1 MMLILLYISKSKGG
15 PVGKS
20 LVRAIAV
27 AMALSAWSSA
37 TYAAGLGKLNVV
49 SSLGQPFR
57 AEIDLVSVKKDEG
70 ASLAVKLA
78 SPDAFKQA
86 DLPFTAYVSGLKLSV
101 EKRANGDPYVKV
113 SSYQPLNEPF
123 IDFLVEL
130 SWTSGRL
137 VRAYTALVDP
147 PTITEA
153 EAAKPAP
160 EVKAAP
166 AAPEPKAEPAPAK
179 PMPGTVEASPGDV
192 TAPAP
197 AASPATEPTSK
208 SAGGGEV
215 KVKRGDTLEKIAQ
228 AHKTAD
234 VSLDQMLVLLY
245 RNNADAFV
253 GKNMNRLRAGKI
265 LRLPDAA
272 EIAALSPADARK
284 EVRVQSADWNAYR
297 ERLAAGVEGAPAAEA
312 GAGQSA
318 AGSVTTKVEDKVP
331 PPAEA
336 PKEVLKLSKGEPGK
350 PAGDTKDGKAAA
362 DRVRSLEEEVAA
374 KNKTVAEA
382 NMRVAA
388 LEKTVKDMQ
397 TLMEMK
403 SKSGAEASK
412 PAPAPASPPPPAPA
426 PAKDE
431 KPAAMPP
438 AEPPK
443 AADAGGAAAPVPTV
457 PGATQ
462 EPLPPPKPKR
472 KFVPP
477 PPPPPPSLV
486 DDLLGNPALL
496 GGGIVGLLGLGGV
509 GYMMAKRRKS
519 GAADTPATKA
529 ARRSLFKKPPAG
541 ETAADPEDTSAPADT
556 AAASGSDLS
565 EEGDA
570 LAEAEIFLTYG
581 RDNLAEER
589 LKEAIAA
596 TPKRYELH
604 AKLLELYAKR
614 KDTAAFDQIAKEL
627 QIGTGGRGEL
637 WNKAVALG
645 HQIDP
650 ENPRYAS
657 ARPAEPANDGSQ
669 TTVVTGA
676 AGLAAAAGVAAVA
689 AAPAEN
695 LDFNLG
701 FDEPEAGLP
710 GTSTDIDLG
719 SLSGEAVQSSL
730 TETDFDLGSV
740 DSTLPPGANN
750 ASFDPGATLA
760 GLSSEATVQMSA
772 LPLGPAQA
780 AAPAGGLDFEFDVT
794 ESPAAAPAPDT
805 MPAAAPEDDGGIMF
819 DLSDVDMDAGS
830 APAASAPA
838 TMAPDLDLAGINL
851 DLGDGPVAP
860 AGEKDER
867 WYDVQTK
874 FDLAKAYQ
882 EMGDKEGARE
892 ILQEVIEEG
901 DAQQKTA
908 AQAVLD
914 TMS

>member
-20 LVRAIAV
+20 LVRAIAF
-27 AMALSAWSSA
+27 AMALGAWSAA

-57 AEIDLVSVKKDEG
+57 AEVDLVSVKKDE
-70 ASLAVKLA
+70 ASSLAVKLA

-101 EKRANGDPYVKV
+101 EKRPNGDSYVKV
-113 SSYQPLNEPF
+113 VSYQPLNEPF

-137 VRAYTALVDP
+137 VRAYTALLDP
-147 PTITEA
+147 PTITET

-166 AAPEPKAEPAPAK
+166 SAPEPKAEPAPAK
-179 PMPGTVEASPGDV
+179 PAPGAIEAAP
-192 TAPAP
+192 TAAAP
-197 AASPATEPTSK
+197 SASVPATGSTPKPMT
-208 SAGGGEV
+208 GDEV

-228 AHKTAD
+228 THKLAD

-245 RNNADAFV
+245 RNNAAAFV
-253 GKNMNRLRAGKI
+253 GKNMNRLRAGRV
-265 LRLPDAA
+265 LRLPDAT
-272 EIAALSPADARK
+272 ELAALTPADAHK
-284 EVRVQSADWNAYR
+284 EVRVQAADWNAYR
-297 ERLAAGVEGAPAAEA
+297 ERLASVVGGAPAAEA
-312 GAGQSA
+312 GSGQSA
-318 AGSVTTKVEDKVP
+318 SGSVTTKVEDKVP
-331 PPAEA
+331 APPEA

-350 PAGDTKDGKAAA
+350 SAGPAKDGKAGA

-374 KNKTVAEA
+374 KNKTVEEA
-382 NMRVAA
+382 NMRVAT

-397 TLMEMK
+397 VLMEMK
-403 SKSGAEASK
+403 SKSGAEAL
-412 PAPAPASPPPPAPA
+412 
-426 PAKDE
+426 
-431 KPAAMPP
+431 KPAAAPSPPTPANEEKPVAMPP
-438 AEPPK
+438 VEPPK
-443 AADAGGAAAPVPTV
+443 TPQPGTAAAPVPAV

-462 EPLPPPKPKR
+462 EPLPSPKPKR
-472 KFVPP
+472 KLVP

-486 DDLLGNPALL
+486 DEVLQNPALL

-509 GYMMAKRRKS
+509 GYMMARRRRT
-519 GAADTPATKA
+519 GVPDTPATNAA
-529 ARRSLFKKPPAG
+529 ARGIFKKNPVADEAVAVADEAG
-541 ETAADPEDTSAPADT
+541 RTDKASAPSADPN
-556 AAASGSDLS
+556 

-589 LKEAIAA
+589 LKEAIAV

-604 AKLLELYAKR
+604 GKLLELYAKR
-614 KDTAAFDQIAKEL
+614 KDAAAFDQIAKEL

-657 ARPAEPANDGSQ
+657 ARPGAGSDDSSV
-669 TTVVTGA
+669 TTVVTSV
-676 AGLAAAAGVAAVA
+676 AGLAAAAAAAGAV

-701 FDEPEAGLP
+701 FDEAEGGPT

-719 SLSGEAVQSSL
+719 SLSGEATSSTL

-740 DSTLPPGANN
+740 DSTLPPSADN
-750 ASFDPGATLA
+750 AFFDPGATLA
-760 GLSSEATVQMSA
+760 GLGTEATVRMSA
-772 LPLGPAQA
+772 PVAGTTA
-780 AAPAGGLDFEFDVT
+780 ATAAGGGLDFDFDVSGDSGPSGT
-794 ESPAAAPAPDT
+794 PEAAS
-805 MPAAAPEDDGGIMF
+805 AATPEDDGGIMF
-819 DLSDVDMDAGS
+819 DLSDMDMETGG
-830 APAASAPA
+830 PV
-838 TMAPDLDLAGINL
+838 TVAPDIDLSGINL
-851 DLGDGPVAP
+851 DLGGGSAP
-860 AGEKDER
+860 ASGEKDEK

-892 ILQEVIEEG
+892 ILQEVLEEG
-901 DAQQKTA
+901 DAEQKKSAQTVLA
-908 AQAVLD
+908 ALR
-914 TMS
+914 

>member
-1 MMLILLYISKSKGG
+1 MMLILLYISTSKGG

-20 LVRAIAV
+20 LVRAIAL
-27 AMALSAWSSA
+27 AMALGAWSAA

-57 AEIDLVSVKKDEG
+57 AEIDLVSVKKDE
-70 ASLAVKLA
+70 ASSLAVKLA

-86 DLPFTAYVSGLKLSV
+86 DLPFVAYVSGLKLSV
-101 EKRANGDPYVKV
+101 EKRPNGDSYVKV
-113 SSYQPLNEPF
+113 VSYQPLNEPF

-147 PTITEA
+147 PTITDT

-166 AAPEPKAEPAPAK
+166 AAPEPRAEPAPAK
-179 PMPGTVEASPGDV
+179 PAPGAVEA
-192 TAPAP
+192 APS
-197 AASPATEPTSK
+197 ASVPATGSTPKPIT
-208 SAGGGEV
+208 GGEV

-228 AHKTAD
+228 THKLAD

-245 RNNADAFV
+245 RNNAEAFV
-253 GKNMNRLRAGKI
+253 GKNMNRLRAGRV
-265 LRLPDAA
+265 LRLPDAT
-272 EIAALSPADARK
+272 EVAAVTAADAHK
-284 EVRVQSADWNAYR
+284 EVRVQAADWNAYR
-297 ERLAAGVEGAPAAEA
+297 ERLAAVVGGAAAAEA
-312 GAGQSA
+312 GSGRSA
-318 AGSVTTKVEDKVP
+318 SGSVTTKVEDKVSASP
-331 PPAEA
+331 EA

-350 PAGDTKDGKAAA
+350 SAGPAKDGKAGA
-362 DRVRSLEEEVAA
+362 DRVRSLEEEVVA
-374 KNKTVAEA
+374 KNKTVEEA
-382 NMRVAA
+382 NMRVAT

-397 TLMEMK
+397 VLMEMK

-412 PAPAPASPPPPAPA
+412 LAAAPSPPAAAREEKPVAIPPVE
-426 PAKDE
+426 PAKTLQ
-431 KPAAMPP
+431 P
-438 AEPPK
+438 
-443 AADAGGAAAPVPTV
+443 GTAAAPVPAV

-462 EPLPPPKPKR
+462 EPLPPPKPQR
-472 KFVPP
+472 KFVLPP
-477 PPPPPPSLV
+477 PPPPANLV
-486 DDLLGNPALL
+486 DEVLQNPALL

-509 GYMMAKRRKS
+509 GYMMAKRRRT
-519 GAADTPATKA
+519 GVPDTPATKA
-529 ARRSLFKKPPAG
+529 AGRGIFKKNPVAD
-541 ETAADPEDTSAPADT
+541 ETVAVADNARRTDEASAISADPD
-556 AAASGSDLS
+556 

-604 AKLLELYAKR
+604 GKLLELYAKR
-614 KDTAAFDQIAKEL
+614 KDVAAFDQIAKEL

-657 ARPAEPANDGSQ
+657 ARPGAGSDDGGA
-669 TTVVTGA
+669 TTVVTGV
-676 AGLAAAAGVAAVA
+676 AGLAAAAAAADAVA
-689 AAPAEN
+689 ASAEN

-701 FDEPEAGLP
+701 FDEAEGGPT

-719 SLSGEAVQSSL
+719 SLSGEATSSSL
-730 TETDFDLGSV
+730 TETDFDVSSA
-740 DSTLPPGANN
+740 DSTLPPSADN
-750 ASFDPGATLA
+750 AAFDPGATLA
-760 GLSSEATVQMSA
+760 GLGTEATVRMSA
-772 LPLGPAQA
+772 PVAGTTA
-780 AAPAGGLDFEFDVT
+780 ATAAGGDLDFDFDVSGDSALSGT
-794 ESPAAAPAPDT
+794 PEAAS
-805 MPAAAPEDDGGIMF
+805 AATPEDDGGIMF
-819 DLSDVDMDAGS
+819 DLSDMDMDMGTGS
-830 APAASAPA
+830 PVTAAPDIDLSGI
-838 TMAPDLDLAGINL
+838 DLDLG
-851 DLGDGPVAP
+851 GGSSP
-860 AGEKDER
+860 ASGEKDEK

-892 ILQEVIEEG
+892 ILQEVLEEG
-901 DAQQKTA
+901 DAEQKKSAQTVLA
-908 AQAVLD
+908 ALR
-914 TMS
+914 